1 MPEPPPLGTR
11 ATPFL
16 GTGFSE
22 LSDADPIIDVVPL
35 GDGREIVIA
44 RPREPEALI
53 DDAAFEERDEF
64 MPYWAEL
71 WPSAIALAKVVARRE
86 LGGRRVLELGCG
98 VGLVG
103 IAAAAGGA
111 WVTLTDWAPEA
122 IAVTEA
128 NARRNDLE
136 VDTLVVDWR
145 EPEALVAAAPWDL
158 VVLADV
164 LYEER
169 NVEALLPLLPR
180 LGREVLLA
188 DPDRSTAEEFL
199 ERAARDWRIDT
210 TRDDRVLVHRLRAR

>member
-1 MPEPPPLGTR
+1 M
-11 ATPFL
+11 ATTL

-22 LSDADPIIDVVPL
+22 ASDADPIIDIVPL
-35 GDGREIVIA
+35 GDGRDVVIA

-53 DDAAFEERDEF
+53 DDAAFEARDEF

-71 WPSAIALAKVVARRE
+71 WPSAIALAKVLARRE

-111 WVTLTDWAPEA
+111 RVTLTDWAPEA

-128 NARRNDLE
+128 NARRNE
-136 VDTLVVDWR
+136 VEVETRVVDWR
-145 EPEALVAAAPWDL
+145 APEALVALAPWDL

-169 NVEALLPLLPR
+169 NVNALLPLLPK
-180 LGREVLLA
+180 LGREILLA
-188 DPDRSTAEEFL
+188 DPDRSTAEQFL
-199 ERAARDWRIDT
+199 EEAARGWRIDT
-210 TRDDRVLVHRLRAR
+210 TRDGTVLVHRLRAR

>member
-1 MPEPPPLGTR
+1 MAMT
-11 ATPFL
+11 L

-22 LSDADPIIDVVPL
+22 ASDADPIIDVVPL
-35 GDGREIVIA
+35 GDGRDVVIA

-86 LGGRRVLELGCG
+86 LGGRRILELGCG

-103 IAAAAGGA
+103 IAAAVGGA
-111 WVTLTDWAPEA
+111 RVTLSDWAPEA

-128 NARRNDLE
+128 NARRNDVE
-136 VDTLVVDWR
+136 VEAVVVDWR
-145 EPEALVAAAPWDL
+145 APELLVARAPWDL

-199 ERAARDWRIDT
+199 EKATRDWKIDT

>member
-1 MPEPPPLGTR
+1 MAMT
-11 ATPFL
+11 L

-22 LSDADPIIDVVPL
+22 ASDADPIIDVVSL
-35 GDGREIVIA
+35 GDGRDVVIA

-111 WVTLTDWAPEA
+111 RVTLTDWAPEA

-128 NARRNDLE
+128 NARRNDVE
-136 VDTLVVDWR
+136 VETLVVDWR
-145 EPEALVAAAPWDL
+145 APEELVVVAPWDL

-169 NVEALLPLLPR
+169 NVAALLPLLPK

-199 ERAARDWRIDT
+199 EGAARDWRIDT
-210 TRDDRVLVHRLRAR
+210 TRDDTVLVHRLRAR